1 MCIRDRIQAGPAYVI
16 FDGWRTVAQLDVKGN
31 TLGRVELKL
40 PDGEAANLIRVGRRQ
55 DTGDSMFAVFSALG
69 KQVFLF
75 DHRWDPIT
83 SYPDSNFDH
92 AGVRDCRLTDLDGDG
107 KTDLIVAFN
116 DENGIHMVDPETGK
130 GDQASKAIAMSVVSL
145 GAEVVVAGQG
155 KIGMLKNGLTNV
167 EETELDFQRVASLGT
182 QNLCGLGVTN
192 TGNWN
197 AVGFDT
203 ELKRS
208 WTLSVG
214 SQFFETD
221 LEPISVSPI
230 VSRTGSSSEVLWAIA
245 DTQDIIHLVS
255 GAGKWLG
262 DFQSQSRLHGL
273 ALESRNGSTNLIVC
287 NQDGIECWNLNL
299 QSGSGVPVR
308 PASSQ
313 K

>member
-1 MCIRDRIQAGPAYVI
+1 M
-16 FDGWRTVAQLDVKGN
+16 
-31 TLGRVELKL
+31 
-40 PDGEAANLIRVGRRQ
+40 
-55 DTGDSMFAVFSALG
+55 
-69 KQVFLF
+69 
-75 DHRWDPIT
+75 
-83 SYPDSNFDH
+83 
-92 AGVRDCRLTDLDGDG
+92 TDLDGDG
-107 KTDLIVAFN
+107 KTELIVAFD
-116 DENGIHMVDPETGK
+116 DENGIHKVDPETGK